1 VRIRSET
8 NNAVGDESL
17 HWSLLE
23 SMILVRI
30 VEEKLAA
37 VYPNGVIRTPMHLCV
52 GQEAVPVAVSSLLE
66 PGDVAFSGHRS
77 HGHYLAQ
84 GGSLVG
90 LFAELLGRSNGCCKG
105 LGGSQHLSDPSAG
118 FLASAPI
125 LAGTVPVAVGYAW
138 KQRSEGRG
146 RISVTYF
153 GDAVVEEGIFHESVS
168 FAALHKLPVLFVCEN
183 NLYSVHAH
191 LSVRQPSRSIRDLV
205 TAHGIH
211 SLLVDGNDVL
221 AIRDALRDVLQKV
234 RDGLGPIFLEA
245 STYRMLEH
253 VGPSAD
259 WNLGYRAE
267 AEGIEWKR
275 RDPIDSLK
283 NWLGVSEY
291 DSARARYEAVLNRVN
306 QVVEDA
312 YQEALRGSLV
322 DYAEIKT
329 WLYPSGGSSR

>member
-1 VRIRSET
+1 
-8 NNAVGDESL
+8 
-17 HWSLLE
+17 
-23 SMILVRI
+23 
-30 VEEKLAA
+30 
-37 VYPNGVIRTPMHLCV
+37 MHLCV

-105 LGGSQHLSDPSAG
+105 IGGSQHLSDPSAG

-138 KQRSEGRG
+138 KQRIDGRG
-146 RISVTYF
+146 RLAVTYF

-191 LSVRQPSRSIRDLV
+191 LSVRQPARSIMELV
-205 TAHGIH
+205 TAHGVQ
-211 SLLVDGNDVL
+211 SRVVDGNDVL
-221 AIRDALRDVLQKV
+221 AIRRELRDLLPKV
-234 RDGLGPIFLEA
+234 RDGHGPVFIEA

-259 WNLGYRAE
+259 WNLGYRTE

-275 RDPIDSLK
+275 RDPIESLSRK
-283 NWLGVSEY
+283 LGVPEVA
-291 DSARARYEAVLNRVN
+291 SALVRYEAVLSRVN
-306 QVVEDA
+306 QVVN
-312 YQEALRGSLV
+312 EA
-322 DYAEIKT
+322 YAEAFRGNLLAYAEVET
-329 WLYPSGGSSR
+329 WLYPSGGSS

>member
-1 VRIRSET
+1 M
-8 NNAVGDESL
+8 L
-17 HWSLLE
+17 
-23 SMILVRI
+23 LVRI

-37 VYPNGVIRTPMHLCV
+37 VYPHGVIRTPMHLCV

-84 GGSLVG
+84 GGNLVG

-105 LGGSQHLSDPSAG
+105 IGGSQHLSDPSAG

-138 KQRSEGRG
+138 KQRIEGCG
-146 RISVTYF
+146 RMSVTYF

-191 LSVRQPSRSIRDLV
+191 LSVRQPSRPIRDLV
-205 TAHGIH
+205 AAHGIH

-221 AIRDALRDVLQKV
+221 TIRNQLGNLLQKV
-234 RDGLGPIFLEA
+234 RDGQGPVFLEA

-259 WNLGYRAE
+259 WNLGYRSE

-275 RDPIDSLK
+275 RDPIDRLK
-283 NWLGVSEY
+283 KELRVS
-291 DSARARYEAVLNRVN
+291 DDDIARARYEEVVNRVK

-312 YQEALRGSLV
+312 YNEALRGSLV